1 MKLGTITTRSSPKRA
16 MSPPI
21 DLVNSYSSFTAFLT
35 SSTLFLA
42 SELTLSMRMFPD
54 LSSCLMASRSS
65 RVRNGRAFK

>member
-1 MKLGTITTRSSPKRA
+1 MELGTITTRSSPRRA
-16 MSPPI
+16 MSPPM

-42 SELTLSMRMFPD
+42 RGLTLRIRMFPD
-54 LSSCLMASRSS
+54 LSSRLITFMSL